1 MHFRRW
7 EEPDGGGRGDG
18 GNGRAVPQTDTA
30 AVDLHLARLFIF
42 LGDFYLFG
50 FLFLRADDISTRM
63 EKKTIEFFTYTLSCR
78 RVGQPYR
85 KISFACLEK
94 SAVFVVPIVHA
105 VKFTN

>member
-42 LGDFYLFG
+42 LG
-50 FLFLRADDISTRM
+50 FLSFWFFIFACGQYKHPYGKKQLSFLH
-63 EKKTIEFFTYTLSCR
+63 TLSCR
-78 RVGQPYR
+78 RAGQPYG
-85 KISFACLEK
+85 KISFARLEK